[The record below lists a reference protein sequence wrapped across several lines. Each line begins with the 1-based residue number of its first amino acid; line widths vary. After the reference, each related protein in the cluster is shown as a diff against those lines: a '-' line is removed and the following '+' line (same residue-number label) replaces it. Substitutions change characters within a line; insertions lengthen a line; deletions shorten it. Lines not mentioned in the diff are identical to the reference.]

1 MKRTKRIAAGM
12 LSVLIL
18 LLMLPVQALAAG
30 SIDVNRD
37 ESLTISFQDGAA
49 ALTGVQFDL
58 YLTAT
63 VDEYGELTTT
73 DEFAQF
79 QVNIQGKNDEAWRT
93 LASTLEGY
101 VLREKLTPEDSSTTD
116 DQGLAAFP
124 TEGKHLRAGLYL
136 VLGYQISVN
145 GRRYDPAPFMVML
158 PGLDRENNSW
168 NYDVTVNAKYDTT
181 PIPDENTI
189 NLKVIKVWEDQGH
202 EKDRPKEVIV
212 QLLRDGEVYDTVT
225 LNAENDWRYT
235 WADLD
240 EGYSWTVVEK
250 EVDGYT
256 VAVTQEGTTFIVTN
270 TYDQTAPQPSPST
283 TPSVPSTPSIPQTGQ
298 LWWPVPLLVAVGL
311 LLVVLGLIRRRG
323 CR

>member
-1 MKRTKRIAAGM
+1 MKKMKHIAAGM
-12 LSVLIL
+12 LSVLAL
-18 LLMLPVQALAAG
+18 LLMLPMQALAAG

-79 QVNIQGKNDEAWRT
+79 QVNIRGENDEAWRT

-101 VLREKLTPEDSSTTD
+101 VLREKLTPADSGATD
-116 DQGLAAFP
+116 DQGLAVFP
-124 TEGKHLRAGLYL
+124 TEGKQLRAGLYL
-136 VLGYQISVN
+136 VLGHQISVN
-145 GRRYDPAPFMVML
+145 SRRYDPAPFMVML

-189 NLKVIKVWEDQGH
+189 DLKVIKVWEDQGH
-202 EKDRPKEVIV
+202 EKDRPKEVVV
-212 QLLRDGEVYDTVT
+212 QLLCDGEVYDTVT
-225 LNAENDWRYT
+225 LNAENSWRHIWT
-235 WADLD
+235 ELE
-240 EGYSWTVVEK
+240 EGCSWTVVEQ

-256 VAVTQEGTTFIVTN
+256 VVVTQEGNTFIVTN
-270 TYDQTAPQPSPST
+270 TCVQTSPQPSPST
-283 TPSVPSTPSIPQTGQ
+283 TPGIPGTPSIPQTGQ
-298 LWWPVPLLVAVGL
+298 LWWPVPLLAAVGL